1 MTTVVERNKESVE
14 VKEYAPTELRPV
26 VAAPEESGNT
36 GGKTALVWAALRL
49 AMGWTFFWAFADKL
63 FGLGYA
69 TEAGKGWIDGGSP
82 TFGFLN
88 FASRGPL
95 AETYKGL
102 AGSESIE
109 WLFMLGLLG
118 IGLPLLLGI
127 GVRIAGSIGIVMYA
141 LMYTA
146 LITPENNPFM
156 DDHIVGIII
165 MAGLVLAAAGSPIG
179 LGKLWVRIPLVKRY
193 PLLK

>member
-1 MTTVVERNKESVE
+1 MTTAAERTRELVE
-14 VKEYAPTELRPV
+14 VREYEPRDTEYV
-26 VAAPEESGNT
+26 TTAAEESSKT
-36 GGKTALVWAALRL
+36 GGKTGLVWAALRL

-95 AETYKGL
+95 AETYKGI
-102 AGSESIE
+102 AGYESVE
-109 WLFMLGLLG
+109 WLFMLG
-118 IGLPLLLGI
+118 LLGI
-127 GVRIAGSIGIVMYA
+127 GVRIAGSIGIMMYA

-146 LITPENNPFM
+146 LITPENNPFL
-156 DDHIVGIII
+156 DDHIIGMII
-165 MAGLVLAAAGSPIG
+165 MAGLILAAAGSPIG
-179 LGKLWVRIPLVKRY
+179 LGKLWVRIPLVKKY

>member
-1 MTTVVERNKESVE
+1 LVE
-14 VKEYAPTELRPV
+14 VKEYAPTELRPA
-26 VAAPEESGNT
+26 VAAPEEHGKS

-63 FGLGYA
+63 LGLGYA
-69 TEAGKGWIDGGSP
+69 TEAEKAWINGGSP
-82 TFGFLN
+82 TFGSLN
-88 FASRGPL
+88 FASRGPF
-95 AETYKGL
+95 AEFYKGL
-102 AGSESIE
+102 AGSESVE

-118 IGLPLLLGI
+118 IGLPLILGV
-127 GVRIAGSIGIVMYA
+127 GVRIAGSIGIVMYG

-156 DDHIVGIII
+156 DDHLIGMII

-179 LGKLWVRIPLVKRY
+179 LGRLWVRIPLVKRY

>member
-1 MTTVVERNKESVE
+1 MTTAAGRIKELVE
-14 VKEYAPTELRPV
+14 VKEYAPTELRPT
-26 VAAPEESGNT
+26 VAAPEESSKA
-36 GGKTALVWAALRL
+36 GGKTAIVWAALRL

-88 FASRGPL
+88 FASKGPL

-102 AGSESIE
+102 AGSESVA
-109 WLFMLGLLG
+109 WLFMLRLLG
-118 IGLPLLLGI
+118 IGLPLILGI
-127 GVRIAGSIGIVMYA
+127 GVRIAGSIGIAMYA
-141 LMYTA
+141 LMYSA

-156 DDHIVGIII
+156 DAHIVGIIII
-165 MAGLVLAAAGSPIG
+165 MAGLVLQRRA
-179 LGKLWVRIPLVKRY
+179 RR
-193 PLLK
+193 

>member
-1 MTTVVERNKESVE
+1 MTTVAGRNKELVE
-14 VKEYAPTELRPV
+14 VREYAPRDIGH
-26 VAAPEESGNT
+26 VATAAEESSKT
-36 GGKTALVWAALRL
+36 GGKTGLVWAALRL

-88 FASRGPL
+88 FATKGPL
-95 AETYKGL
+95 VDLYKGM
-102 AGSESIE
+102 AASESVE

-118 IGLPLLLGI
+118 IGLPLLLGV
-127 GVRIAGSIGIVMYA
+127 GVRIAASIGIVMYTM
-141 LMYTA
+141 MYA
-146 LITPENNPFM
+146 AAITPANNPFM
-156 DDHIVGIII
+156 DAHIIGIII
-165 MAGLVLAAAGSPIG
+165 MAGLVLTAAGSPIG
-179 LGKLWVRIPLVKRY
+179 LGRLWVRIPLVKRY

>member
-1 MTTVVERNKESVE
+1 VE
-14 VKEYAPTELRPV
+14 VREYRIGDLGRAEHT
-26 VAAPEESGNT
+26 VAAEKPADSMT
-36 GGKTALVWAALRL
+36 KYVWVALRL
-49 AMGWTFFWAFADKL
+49 SMGWTFFWAFVDKL
-63 FGLGYA
+63 FGLGFA

-88 FASRGPL
+88 FAAKGPF
-95 AETYKGL
+95 AELYSGM
-102 AGSESIE
+102 AASPVVE
-109 WLFMLGLLG
+109 WMFMLGLLG

-156 DDHIVGIII
+156 DDHIVGMMI

-179 LGKLWVRIPLVKRY
+179 LGKLWVRTRLVKRY
-193 PLLK
+193 PILK

>member
-1 MTTVVERNKESVE
+1 MTTVAGRNKELVE
-14 VKEYAPTELRPV
+14 VKEYAPTELGYV
-26 VAAPEESGNT
+26 TTAAEESRKSD
-36 GGKTALVWAALRL
+36 GKARLVWATLRL

-88 FASRGPL
+88 FAAKGPF

-102 AGSESIE
+102 AGAESIE
-109 WLFMLGLLG
+109 WMFMLGLLG

-127 GVRIAGSIGIVMYA
+127 GVRIAGSIGIMMYA

-146 LITPENNPFM
+146 LIGPENNPFL

-179 LGKLWVRIPLVKRY
+179 LGKLWGGYR
-193 PLLK
+193 

>member
-1 MTTVVERNKESVE
+1 
-14 VKEYAPTELRPV
+14 
-26 VAAPEESGNT
+26 
-36 GGKTALVWAALRL
+36 
-49 AMGWTFFWAFADKL
+49 MGWKFFWAFADKL

-109 WLFMLGLLG
+109 WLCSCWGCS
-118 IGLPLLLGI
+118 
-127 GVRIAGSIGIVMYA
+127 ASASGSQCT
-141 LMYTA
+141 L
-146 LITPENNPFM
+146 
-156 DDHIVGIII
+156 
-165 MAGLVLAAAGSPIG
+165 
-179 LGKLWVRIPLVKRY
+179 
-193 PLLK
+193 

>member
-1 MTTVVERNKESVE
+1 MTTVAGRNKELVE
-14 VKEYAPTELRPV
+14 VREYAPRDLDYVTT
-26 VAAPEESGNT
+26 AAEESGKS

-102 AGSESIE
+102 AGSESVE
-109 WLFMLGLLG
+109 WMFMLGLLG

-156 DDHIVGIII
+156 DDHIVGMII

-193 PLLK
+193 SLLK

>member
-1 MTTVVERNKESVE
+1 MTTAAERTKDLVE
-14 VKEYAPTELRPV
+14 VREYEPRDIEY
-26 VAAPEESGNT
+26 VATAAEENSKA
-36 GGKTALVWAALRL
+36 GGKTGLVWAALRL

-95 AETYKGL
+95 ADTYKGI
-102 AGSESIE
+102 AGYESVE

-156 DDHIVGIII
+156 DDHLIGMII
-165 MAGLVLAAAGSPIG
+165 MAGLVIAAAGSPIG
-179 LGKLWVRIPLVKRY
+179 LGKLWVRIPLVKKY